1 MASVN
6 HLPNPKIFHF
16 NCTVKIRASRSPGK
30 SGSLCQF
37 TQLKTAKDG
46 SMSEYPS
53 ITSGRQANEGERD
66 PENIDH
72 WYWHF
77 TYKEKNLQGKFVTR
91 TKTVPRRKVSTIHDL
106 IAQNTS
112 IAGILEYLHSSS

>member
-16 NCTVKIRASRSPGK
+16 NCTVRIRASRSPGK

-37 TQLKTAKDG
+37 TQLKTSKDG

-53 ITSGRQANEGERD
+53 IDKERD
-66 PENIDH
+66 PDTIED
-72 WYWHF
+72 WYWHY
-77 TYKEKNLQGKFVTR
+77 TYKLKNPQGKFVTH
-91 TKTVPRRKVSTIHDL
+91 TKTVPRRKVPIVRDL

-112 IAGILEYLHSSS
+112 VVGILEYLHSSC